1 MKDNKSPRG
10 KFMFTYDGPHA
21 HNVLSVLAINE
32 EEAMKRAEK
41 LRPNCNIKRL
51 RTEILY

>member
-1 MKDNKSPRG
+1 MKNNKPRAR
-10 KFMFTYDGPHA
+10 FMFKYDGPHA

-41 LRPNCNIKRL
+41 ARPNTNIRRL